1 MKKTK
6 CDNCNKYSHP
16 HSFICEHCGFDFDFQ
31 ITYNKW
37 GLPNLTQK
45 IK

>member
-6 CDNCNKYSHP
+6 C
-16 HSFICEHCGFDFDFQ
+16 SFLCEHCGFDFDFQ

-45 IK
+45 Q